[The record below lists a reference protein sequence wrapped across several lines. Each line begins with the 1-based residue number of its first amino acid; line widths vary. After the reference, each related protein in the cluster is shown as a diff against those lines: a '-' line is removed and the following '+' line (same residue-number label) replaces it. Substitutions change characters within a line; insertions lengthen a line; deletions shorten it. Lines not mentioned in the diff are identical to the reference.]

1 MTLSETNMIPFRGH
15 LSTFVIYTSKLWQAL
30 LGVLVM
36 LFAAKYLTPNEQGFY
51 YTLASLASF
60 SLIFELGLAPVLTTA
75 SAHEFIGLAWGC
87 GGKVVGQSPFK
98 FIGLSQYAFKW
109 YACAAFLTLLVI
121 IPLGGCYI
129 SSAALDAEVAWI
141 GPWLLLMIATSIA
154 LLPTPMILIV
164 EGTGGVSESYL
175 VRLLQ
180 GFVGG
185 AAALAVLYMGGG
197 LFAAAMPATGAAV
210 VGCLWLLLKKRGF
223 VIQIFK
229 EVREQV
235 VARKDLLSVQWRA
248 AISWLAGYVLVL
260 MYVPLLFKT
269 QGPVVSGQ
277 MALTMNVVNMT
288 SVLATAWMIGRLP
301 RIATS
306 IATKK
311 WIEADTLFKKS
322 FLTSIGLYVLGAFA
336 IVALRILLSY
346 TKYDERVL
354 SLLETV
360 VLVIGMGFY
369 HASGLLASYLRAYL
383 KEPMVKV
390 SMVAAVVTA
399 ILAVVIAPRWGSHGI
414 VWLVF
419 FINTLFMFPATA
431 YLYIKLRKEWQ
442 SE

>member
-1 MTLSETNMIPFRGH
+1 M
-15 LSTFVIYTSKLWQAL
+15 VIKTVTVYLSKLWQAL
-30 LGVLVM
+30 SGFLVM
-36 LFAAKYLTPNEQGFY
+36 TFAARYLTPNEQGFY
-51 YTLASLASF
+51 YTLVSLASF
-60 SLIFELGLAPVLTTA
+60 SLIFELGLASVLTTA
-75 SAHEFIGLAWGC
+75 SAREFIGLAWGS
-87 GGKVVGQSPFK
+87 GGALVGQSPSK

-109 YACAAFLTLLVI
+109 YACAALLTLLVI
-121 IPLGGCYI
+121 FPLGGWYV
-129 SSAALDAEVAWI
+129 SSADLDTEVSWF
-141 GPWLLLMIATSIA
+141 GPWLLLMTATSIS

-180 GFVGG
+180 GVVGST
-185 AAALAVLYMGGG
+185 AALTVLYMGGG
-197 LFAAAMPATGAAV
+197 LYAAAMTAAGAST
-210 VGCLWLLLKKRGF
+210 VGCLWLLLNKSGF

-229 EVREQV
+229 EAHQSFA
-235 VARKDLLSVQWRA
+235 ARRDLLSLQWRS
-248 AISWLAGYVLVL
+248 AISWLAGYALVL

-269 QGPVVSGQ
+269 QGPMVSGQ

-288 SVLATAWMIGRLP
+288 SVLAAAWMIGRLP
-301 RIATS
+301 RVATS

-311 WIEADTLFKKS
+311 WIEADALFKKS

-390 SMVAAVVTA
+390 SMIAAVVTV
-399 ILAVVIAPRWGSHGI
+399 IVAVIIAPRWGSHGI

-419 FINTLFMFPATA
+419 FINALFMFPATA
-431 YLYIKLRKEWQ
+431 HLYFKLRKEWQ

>member
-1 MTLSETNMIPFRGH
+1 MPVINIVTIYLFRF
-15 LSTFVIYTSKLWQAL
+15 SQAFF
-30 LGVLVM
+30 GVLIM
-36 LFAAKYLTPNEQGFY
+36 IFAVKYLTSIEQGFY
-51 YTLASLASF
+51 YTLLNFASL
-60 SLIFELGLAPVLTTA
+60 SLIFELGLSSVLTTA
-75 SAHEFIGLAWGC
+75 SAHAFIGLVWGS
-87 GGKVVGQSPFK
+87 GGKVVGPESFK
-98 FIGLSQYAFKW
+98 FVGLVRYGVKW
-109 YACAAFLTLLVI
+109 YVCAAFLSLLLLL
-121 IPLGGCYI
+121 PLGGWYI
-129 SSAALDAEVAWI
+129 SLSTLEAEVEWL
-141 GPWLLLMIATSIA
+141 GPWLLLMVATSIA
-154 LLPTPMILIV
+154 LLPTPIIVIV
-164 EGTGGVSESYL
+164 EGAGDVSESYL

-180 GFVGG
+180 GVVGG

-197 LFAAAMPATGAAV
+197 LYATAMPAAGAAA

-235 VARKDLLSVQWRA
+235 VVRKDLLSVQWRA

-277 MALTMNVVNMT
+277 MGLTMNVINMT
-288 SVLATAWMIGRLP
+288 SVLAAAWMIGRLP
-301 RIATS
+301 QIATS
-306 IATKK
+306 IAMKK
-311 WIEADTLFKKS
+311 WIDADTSFKKS

-354 SLLETV
+354 SLFETV

-390 SMVAAVVTA
+390 SIIAAVVTV
-399 ILAVVIAPRWGSHGI
+399 IIAVIITPRWGSHGI

-419 FINTLFMFPATA
+419 FINALFVFPATA
-431 YLYIKLRKEWQ
+431 YLYLKLRKEWQ

>member
-1 MTLSETNMIPFRGH
+1 LSLINSIA
-15 LSTFVIYTSKLWQAL
+15 IYGFKLWQAL
-30 LGVLVM
+30 SGVLVM
-36 LFAAKYLTPNEQGFY
+36 TFAARYLTPKEQGFY
-51 YTLASLASF
+51 YTLVSLASV
-60 SLIFELGLAPVLTTA
+60 SLVFELGLTSVLTTA
-75 SAHEFIGLAWGC
+75 SAREFIGLAWGY
-87 GGKVVGQSPFK
+87 GGRVVGQSHSK

-109 YACAAFLTLLVI
+109 YACAALLTLLVI
-121 IPLGGCYI
+121 LPLGGWYV
-129 SSAALDAEVAWI
+129 SSSYLDAEVSWF
-141 GPWLLLMIATSIA
+141 GPWLFLIIATAFS
-154 LLPTPMILIV
+154 LLPTPIILIV

-175 VRLLQ
+175 VRIFQ
-180 GFVGG
+180 GVVGG
-185 AAALAVLYMGGG
+185 AATLTVLYMGGG
-197 LFAAAMPATGAAV
+197 LYAAAMTAAGASV
-210 VGCLWLLLKKRGF
+210 VGCLWLLFNKRGF

-229 EVREQV
+229 EAHERF
-235 VARKDLLSVQWRA
+235 VARRDLLSLQWRSA
-248 AISWLAGYVLVL
+248 VSWLAGYAMVL
-260 MYVPLLFKT
+260 MYVPLLFRT

-288 SVLATAWMIGRLP
+288 SVLAAAWMIGRLP

-322 FLTSIGLYVLGAFA
+322 FWTSIGLYVLGAFA
-336 IVALRILLSY
+336 IVVLRILLSS

-354 SLLETV
+354 SLLDTL

-390 SMVAAVVTA
+390 SMIAAVGTV
-399 ILAVVIAPRWGSHGI
+399 IIAVIITPRWGGHGI

-419 FINTLFMFPATA
+419 FINAFFMFPATA
-431 YLYIKLRKEWQ
+431 YLYFKLRKEWQ